1 MKAKKIV
8 ALLASACL
16 CVSMMAGCGS
26 EPVSNSSESSEST
39 QESQTE
45 ESGSEEAEESEEEP
59 QEPAG
64 STDPMEMI
72 HEGYYSWTY
81 PVDGMDDMCAFFHF
95 YEEQPVLG
103 AVFYA
108 GFAWNQIT
116 YAGTYTVEQTDCP
129 YSVCFTRDDQMADPA
144 VYTDGTAPYTVTFY
158 DFQGNELGKC
168 GYDGEYLYNDS
179 AVDGTG
185 GGPARYA
192 HDTDAASKYASTY
205 EAELGIAYLDF
216 VAKEEATSTLT
227 LYHNGR
233 YMDMVNMMVEG
244 TWSMAEGADGYDYT
258 LTPDSSSDTG
268 AVVAVAADEAAAVY
282 TPDGGEGIEMVST
295 ASTGPKAVMEMKG
308 TTPIPGQEVEADVV
322 GRLYDD
328 GNVTVTASA
337 FGSEFP
343 LDEGTWTM
351 GEDGHTV
358 TFQFKG
364 AGELVSELDPEAGA
378 TLQYKVTSEVM
389 GEVDTKLVIMPIAES
404 AEPKV
409 ALQLKGEIPV
419 TEEASAEV
427 VGDMYDDG
435 TVKLAAS
442 AFGQELEL
450 DAGTWVMG
458 EDGFTVTFT
467 FDNAGEI
474 VSALGEK
481 GAAIQYKAANEVL
494 GELDTELV
502 IMPIA
507 E

>member
-8 ALLASACL
+8 ALLAGASL
-16 CVSMMAGCGS
+16 CVSMLAGCGS
-26 EPVSNSSESSEST
+26 EPASNSSEASDST
-39 QESQTE
+39 QESSAQ
-45 ESGSEEAEESEEEP
+45 ESGSGEAEDSEESEEEP
-59 QEPAG
+59 RQTG

-72 HEGYYSWTY
+72 HQGYYSWTY

-108 GFAWNQIT
+108 GFAWNPIT

-129 YSVCFTRDDQMADPA
+129 YNVCFTREDQMADPA
-144 VYTDGTAPYTVTFY
+144 VYTEGTAPYTVTFF

-168 GYDGEYLYNDS
+168 GYDGEFLYNDS
-179 AVDGTG
+179 PVDGTG
-185 GGPARYA
+185 GGPAKYA

-216 VAKEEATSTLT
+216 VAAEEKTSTLT

-244 TWSMAEGADGYDYT
+244 TWSMAEAAEGYEYT

-268 AVVAVAADEAAAVY
+268 AVVAVAADEATATY
-282 TPDGGEGIEMVST
+282 TPEGGEAVAMVST
-295 ASTGPKAVMEMKG
+295 VSAGPKAAMEMKG
-308 TTPIPGQEVEADVV
+308 TTPIPGQEVEAEVV
-322 GRLYDD
+322 GQLFDD
-328 GNVTVTASA
+328 GNVKVTASA
-337 FGSEFP
+337 FGSVFD

-351 GEDGHTV
+351 GEDGYTI
-358 TFQFKG
+358 TFQFKN
-364 AGELVSELDPEAGA
+364 AGELVSGLGEAGA
-378 TLQYKVTSEVM
+378 VLQYKVTSEIM
-389 GEVDTKLVIMPIAES
+389 GEVDTELVISIVES
-404 AEPKV
+404 GEPKA

-419 TEEASAEV
+419 TEEANADV

-435 TVKLAAS
+435 TVKLVAS
-442 AFGQELEL
+442 AFGQEMEL

-474 VSALGEK
+474 VSAVGES
-481 GAAIQYKAANEVL
+481 GAAIQYKATHEVL
-494 GELDTELV
+494 GEVDTELV
-502 IMPIA
+502 ISPV